1 MNGNFDDDE
10 YIKNELERN
19 KSGILS
25 GVDSFSNAV
34 ERGLYGEKEKKPK
47 GLNGIQDDKVGKKD
61 QADIDAINN
70 RGKNEPDINGRKKKG
85 KGEDDDSSDT
95 SGSGKKNEL
104 EGKDGESSDGK
115 GGGKEKGKDGGAAD
129 KAKDGAKDAAKD
141 AAKDKAKEE
150 VAEKAV
156 EGAAGKS
163 LLLLKIKIIA
173 IIALVLVIVILIIFL
188 VSFFIFTFDS
198 FAGAISS
205 FFGVSELSSEA
216 YEDIEYEEKV
226 PDGLYTN
233 EEYQYDEYGEPIGWD
248 GLIQKLNEDNNCKID
263 SGWLEF
269 WDGVDAF
276 FSGNKF
282 NDACQLLRYI
292 RGNIIDYEREFN
304 VKVDAGLVLATIF
317 YGYDQQAPYMSYDDP
332 SDEEFIS
339 SNEHYQVLIN
349 LIKDGLLKRE
359 DVDRIIQST
368 IFEEVYPSFEWKK
381 TYDEETDTT
390 TYSCVQ
396 HNHEV
401 YKASIDKWKM
411 FLRWNDEKERGEKFS
426 VPGFMKLKTKKL
438 LDRHDLEDDDKSFLN
453 LVGSG
458 YVYDTNMNSAWN
470 GTDEYCNGSITL
482 DELKSIYGTDKVV
495 YDSSITT
502 AHDFFIDRQISGI
515 VDTSVYMQKVED
527 IHSLEKDVFNDASK
541 LYSYWSGGVK
551 VGTFGIVFDY
561 TNGYA
566 YIDFPG
572 FKTAHLDPEI
582 ENYEYDEIL
591 TPKQIETLIQEMEN
605 RKSELNNVL
614 LLEDVVGFSSS
625 YYASNMGAIQTMGA
639 NCGKYLKT
647 PFQDIKVELT
657 DCDGNPIGT
666 TDFRDYIM
674 GVAYFEV
681 GYQSNNDN
689 YVLTQMA
696 ASISYTLHRRNNYQK
711 EGTISMKSGTCDQG
725 WCSVTQGCHA
735 TLSKGGFTQG
745 LPGNDKPSVGVSYNP
760 KPPLSQEKINK
771 YIELY
776 NKASGYLLIDKNT
789 NNIKGAEYRSGTHN
803 QWEAGG
809 KAGKD
814 FLTMLQETYGSSTEI
829 VSCEIE
835 RVDAADDG
843 ICKTY
848 VSKHNSTFNDEVI
861 KVAKEY
867 AEEGNEVGD
876 CSGFVRQVL
885 SDVKSNLN
893 LSYEVSGSSTTL
905 LQDYGVNKCIKAND
919 LRPGDLIFY
928 ATNDARWKSIGHVSI
943 FAGYDENNNMLIYET
958 NTMESCKTAKGSKCD
973 RDSAS
978 DDKYFNIPVLV
989 PDTNTNTIAAYV
1001 RWHN

>member
-95 SGSGKKNEL
+95 SGSGKKNEI

-198 FAGAISS
+198 FAGAVTS
-205 FFGVSELSSEA
+205 FFGVPEASSEA

-233 EEYQYDEYGEPIGWD
+233 EEYQYDENGDPIGWD

-292 RGNIIDYEREFN
+292 RGNIVDYEREFN

-317 YGYDQQAPYMSYDDP
+317 YGYDQQAPYISYDDP

-359 DVDRIIQST
+359 DVDRIIQNT
-368 IFEEVYPSFEWKK
+368 IFEEVYPTFEWHKS
-381 TYDEETDTT
+381 YDEETDTT
-390 TYSCVQ
+390 TYSCIQ

-401 YKASIDKWKM
+401 YKASIEKWKM

-438 LDRHDLEDDDKSFLN
+438 LDRHDLEDDDDSFLN

-470 GTDEYCNGSITL
+470 GTDEPCNGSISL
-482 DELKSIYGTDKVV
+482 DELKSIYGTDKVK
-495 YDSSITT
+495 YDGSITT
-502 AHDFFIDRQISGI
+502 AHEFFTDRQITGT
-515 VDTSVYMQKVED
+515 VDTTVYMQKVED

-541 LYSYWSGGVK
+541 VFTYWSGGPK
-551 VGTFGIVFDY
+551 VATFGIIFDY

-572 FKTAHLDPEI
+572 FKRAHEDPEI
-582 ENYEYDEIL
+582 QHYDYDSTL

-625 YYASNMGAIQTMGA
+625 YYAFNMGAIQAMGA
-639 NCGKYLKT
+639 NCGKYLT
-647 PFQDIKVELT
+647 APFENIKVEVT
-657 DCDGNPIGT
+657 DCDLNPLTT
-666 TDFRDYIM
+666 TDLRDYII
-674 GVAYFEV
+674 GVAYGEI

-689 YVLTQMA
+689 YVLSQMTA
-696 ASISYTLHRRNNYQK
+696 ALSYALNRRGNYNK
-711 EGTISMKSGTCDQG
+711 GETIKMKTGNCDQV
-725 WCSVTQGCHA
+725 WCSPSQGCYSKTA
-735 TLSKGGFTQG
+735 NLSCGGFKCTSYP
-745 LPGNDKPSVGVSYNP
+745 PGGS
-760 KPPLSQEKINK
+760 SQWKGPMSTEQYAK
-771 YIELY
+771 YAELY
-776 NKASGYLLIDKNT
+776 NIASDYLLIDSSSQTVKSAGYVSTVQN
-789 NNIKGAEYRSGTHN
+789 K
-803 QWEAGG
+803 WESQARQGQ
-809 KAGKD
+809 D
-814 FLTMLQETYGSSTEI
+814 FLTILQNHYGSGTEI
-829 VSCEIE
+829 VKCSEGQ
-835 RVDAADDG
+835 VSAADDG

-848 VSKHNSTFNDEVI
+848 VSNYNSTFNDEVI

-867 AEEGNEVGD
+867 AEAGNQVGD

-893 LSYEVSGSSTTL
+893 LSYTVSGNSTSL
-905 LQDYGVNKCIKAND
+905 LQNSGVNKCIKAND

-928 ATNDARWKSIGHVSI
+928 ATNDTRWKSIGHVSI

-958 NTMESCKTAKGSKCD
+958 NTKESCKTAKGSKCEE
-973 RDSAS
+973 RGGS
-978 DDKYFNIPVLV
+978 DDKYYSTPVLV